1 MDGTMKDNTSAG
13 SDMPSSP
20 AMSPFE
26 MSVRYSFV
34 YGDICRF
41 CQDMWANIAT
51 TRSRA
56 SQHIV
61 ASVSLLGLYLA
72 LDAAIDAYEI
82 GWLGLVGI
90 ITEIAIILPHFRIV
104 VGFVEVDERHLDIDC
119 LDSPR
124 GTPELAIIIVQG
136 QKAEELNQK
145 SKDLGNRYL
154 LARNLWFAGTALS
167 IALGVLEW
175 PL

>member
-1 MDGTMKDNTSAG
+1 
-13 SDMPSSP
+13 
-20 AMSPFE
+20 MSPLE

-34 YGDICRF
+34 YEDICRF

-82 GWLGLVGI
+82 GWLGLTSIVAK
-90 ITEIAIILPHFRIV
+90 ITIILPHFRIV
-104 VGFVEVDERHLDIDC
+104 VGFIEVDERHLDIDS
-119 LDSPR
+119 LDDPR
-124 GTPELAIIIVQG
+124 GTPEMAIIIVQSM
-136 QKAEELNQK
+136 KAEELNQK
-145 SKDLGNRYL
+145 SADLGNRYL
-154 LARNLWFAGTALS
+154 FARNLWFAGTTLS